1 MRTASDKRWAAC
13 GHVLMAVLSIL
24 ALAPFVL
31 LIIASF
37 TEENAA
43 LRNGYSFVPQAWS
56 LEAYAYI
63 LTQWG
68 VIGRS
73 YLVTIFITV
82 VGTLAGIVMSAMIGY
97 TLSKRDLP
105 GRRIILFFVTF
116 SLLFNGG
123 LTATYIIYTQLFHIK
138 NTIFGLLIPNL
149 LLNGYS
155 VMMLRNYFEFT
166 IPQALI
172 EAAHIDGATEVTI
185 FRRVIVP
192 LSMPM
197 LATVSL
203 TSALRYWNDWMNG
216 VYYLSAN
223 SRLQS
228 IQTILNSMNE
238 NIKFLQQNNMGTTVD
253 ASSIPSI
260 TVRMAIAVIGV
271 APVLCLYPIFQKW
284 FVKGIAVGAVKE

>member
-1 MRTASDKRWAAC
+1 
-13 GHVLMAVLSIL
+13 MAVLSIL
-24 ALAPFVL
+24 ALTPFL
-31 LIIASF
+31 LLLIASF

-43 LRNGYSFVPQAWS
+43 LRNGYSFFPKAWS
-56 LEAYAYI
+56 LDAYKYI
-63 LTQWG
+63 LQQWG

-73 YLVTIFITV
+73 YLVTIIVTV
-82 VGTLAGIVMSAMIGY
+82 VGTLSGVVMAAMIGY

-105 GRRIILFFVTF
+105 GRNIILFLVTF
-116 SLLFNGG
+116 SMLFNGG
-123 LTATYIIYTQLFHIK
+123 LTATYIIYTQIFQIK

-149 LLNGYS
+149 LLNGYNI
-155 VMMLRNYFEFT
+155 MMLRNYFEFT
-166 IPQALI
+166 IPPALI
-172 EAAHIDGATEVTI
+172 EAAHIDGAGQTMI
-185 FRRVIVP
+185 FRKIVVP

-223 SRLQS
+223 SKLQS

-253 ASSIPSI
+253 ASSIPSV
-260 TVRMAIAVIGV
+260 TVRMAIAVVGI
-271 APVLCLYPIFQKW
+271 APILCLYPFFQKW
-284 FVKGIAVGAVKE
+284 FVKGIAAGAVKE

>member
-13 GHVLMAVLSIL
+13 GHILMAVLSIL
-24 ALAPFVL
+24 ALTPFL
-31 LIIASF
+31 LLLIASF

-43 LRNGYSFVPQAWS
+43 LRNGYSFFPKAWS
-56 LEAYAYI
+56 LDAYKYI
-63 LTQWG
+63 LQQWG

-73 YLVTIFITV
+73 YLVTIIVTV
-82 VGTLAGIVMSAMIGY
+82 VGTLSGVVMAAMIGY

-105 GRRIILFFVTF
+105 GRNIILFLVTF
-116 SLLFNGG
+116 SMLFNGG
-123 LTATYIIYTQLFHIK
+123 LTATYIIYTQIFQIK

-149 LLNGYS
+149 LLNGYNI
-155 VMMLRNYFEFT
+155 MMLRNYFEFT
-166 IPQALI
+166 IPPALI
-172 EAAHIDGATEVTI
+172 EAAHIDGVGQTMI
-185 FRRVIVP
+185 FRKIVVP

-223 SRLQS
+223 SKLQS

-253 ASSIPSI
+253 ASSIPSV
-260 TVRMAIAVIGV
+260 TVRMAIAVVGI
-271 APVLCLYPIFQKW
+271 APILCLYPFFQKW
-284 FVKGIAVGAVKE
+284 FVKGIAAGAVKE

>member
-13 GHVLMAVLSIL
+13 GHILMAVLSIL
-24 ALAPFVL
+24 ALTPFL
-31 LIIASF
+31 LLLIASF

-43 LRNGYSFVPQAWS
+43 LRNGYSFFPKAWS
-56 LEAYAYI
+56 LDAYKYI
-63 LTQWG
+63 LQQWG

-73 YLVTIFITV
+73 YLVTIIVTV
-82 VGTLAGIVMSAMIGY
+82 VGTLSGVVMAAMIGY

-105 GRRIILFFVTF
+105 GRNIILFLVTF
-116 SLLFNGG
+116 SMLFNGG
-123 LTATYIIYTQLFHIK
+123 LTATYIIYTQIFQIK

-149 LLNGYS
+149 LLNGYNI
-155 VMMLRNYFEFT
+155 MMLRNYFEFT
-166 IPQALI
+166 IPPALI
-172 EAAHIDGATEVTI
+172 EAAHIDGAGQTMI
-185 FRRVIVP
+185 FRKIVVP

-223 SRLQS
+223 SKLQS

-253 ASSIPSI
+253 ASSIPSV
-260 TVRMAIAVIGV
+260 TVRMAIAVVGI
-271 APVLCLYPIFQKW
+271 APILCLYPFFQKW
-284 FVKGIAVGAVKE
+284 FVKGIAAGAVKE

>member
-24 ALAPFVL
+24 ALAPFIL

-37 TEENAA
+37 TEEKAA
-43 LRNGYSFVPQAWS
+43 LHNGYSFLPEAWS

-155 VMMLRNYFEFT
+155 IMMLRNYFEFT

-253 ASSIPSI
+253 ASSIPSV
-260 TVRMAIAVIGV
+260 TVRMAIAVVGI
-271 APVLCLYPIFQKW
+271 APILCLYPIFQKW
-284 FVKGIAVGAVKE
+284 FVRGIAVGAVKE

>member
-13 GHVLMAVLSIL
+13 GHVLMAVLTIL

-37 TEENAA
+37 TEESAA
-43 LRNGYSFVPQAWS
+43 LHNGYSFLPKAWS
-56 LEAYAYI
+56 LDAYAYI

-105 GRRIILFFVTF
+105 GRRIILFFVAF
-116 SLLFNGG
+116 SMLFNGG

-166 IPQALI
+166 IPPALI

-238 NIKFLQQNNMGTTVD
+238 NIKFLQQNNMGTAVD

-284 FVKGIAVGAVKE
+284 FVKGVAVGAVKE